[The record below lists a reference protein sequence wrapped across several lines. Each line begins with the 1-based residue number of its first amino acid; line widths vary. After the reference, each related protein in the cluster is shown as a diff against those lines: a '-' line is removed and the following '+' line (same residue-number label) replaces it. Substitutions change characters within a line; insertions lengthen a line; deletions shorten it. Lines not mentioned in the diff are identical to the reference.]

1 MFTELPLVQTSK
13 TSCSVDPNLSHSCI
27 LRASRY
33 YVNRNQWSL
42 DERSIVFFLRESDLP
57 STFFY
62 SNVLVIFFSIRLPL
76 FNAWFV
82 DSREKLWKVLSLF
95 FFLIWLWKH
104 FSIRAV
110 CWRTSSPFMRE
121 KFCQHA
127 TCDLCQYAT
136 FIYSCWHATLFLASL
151 YHFSHVVIIM
161 LHVKLF
167 MLHVHMNKSHV
178 NMNKLHVDMIISHAR
193 GKSRLPL
200 SRTVDTSSV

>member
-1 MFTELPLVQTSK
+1 MFTELRLVQTWK

-82 DSREKLWKVLSLF
+82 DSREILWKLLSLF
-95 FFLIWLWKH
+95 FFLIWLWKNL
-104 FSIRAV
+104 SIGGRMLAYFF
-110 CWRTSSPFMRE
+110 PFNARKILSTCNMRLMSI
-121 KFCQHA
+121 CN
-127 TCDLCQYAT
+127 
-136 FIYSCWHATLFLASL
+136 IY
-151 YHFSHVVIIM
+151 
-161 LHVKLF
+161 LF
-167 MLHVHMNKSHV
+167 MLTCN
-178 NMNKLHVDMIISHAR
+178 IISRIFISFLTCCYNYVACKIIHVAR
-193 GKSRLPL
+193 SHE
-200 SRTVDTSSV
+200 